1 MVVDDGSD
9 YELVRKQIRAFL
21 SVQGPVVM
29 DLNCH
34 EFHSYNPKV
43 IGWETP
49 IEDMYPYLD
58 EDEFNSNMYIKP
70 IKLQDGR
77 FYPSFVLDE
86 EWGK

>member
-9 YELVRKQIRAFL
+9 YDEVRKQIRAFL

-34 EFHSYNPKV
+34 EYHTYDPKIV
-43 IGWETP
+43 GWETP

-58 EDEFNSNMYIKP
+58 EEEFNSNMYIEP
-70 IKLQDGR
+70 IKYTNGR
-77 FYPSFVLDE
+77 VYPLITANDI
-86 EWGK
+86 WD

>member
-1 MVVDDGSD
+1 M
-9 YELVRKQIRAFL
+9 
-21 SVQGPVVM
+21 
-29 DLNCH
+29 
-34 EFHSYNPKV
+34 

>member
-1 MVVDDGSD
+1 
-9 YELVRKQIRAFL
+9 
-21 SVQGPVVM
+21 M

-58 EDEFNSNMYIKP
+58 EEEFNSNMYIEP
-70 IKLQDGR
+70 IKYTNGR
-77 FYPSFVLDE
+77 FYPSNTKDE
-86 EWGK
+86 EWGND

>member
-1 MVVDDGSD
+1 
-9 YELVRKQIRAFL
+9 
-21 SVQGPVVM
+21 M